1 MKKIDNIEFVLGFAF
16 VLFMLM
22 LSSFGYMMH
31 RNYITASEL
40 KIAEIAPLPEPVIEA
55 PNFIKVY
62 NLDTFLYDMAERES
76 SNRYDVVNQYGYMGA
91 YQFGSQ
97 TLKNLGYKVTRE
109 EFLSDPIL
117 QEEAMLKLLKANK
130 HTLRRQIKKY
140 DGKLVNG
147 VLVTESGL
155 LAAAHL
161 GGAGSVKKWFRT
173 GKVRR
178 DGNGVKITSYME
190 KFSGYKLDLN

>member
-1 MKKIDNIEFVLGFAF
+1 MKKLDNIEFVLGFAF
-16 VLFMLM
+16 VLFMFM

-31 RNYITASEL
+31 RNYTIASEL
-40 KIAEIAPLPEPVIEA
+40 EIAEIAPLPEPVIEA
-55 PNFIKVY
+55 PNYIKVY
-62 NLDTFLYDMAERES
+62 NLDTFLYDMAVRES

-97 TLKNLGYKVTRE
+97 TLKNLGYKVTRK
-109 EFLSDPIL
+109 EFLSNPAL

-130 HTLRRQIKKY
+130 HTLRRQIKRY

-161 GGAGSVKKWFRT
+161 VGAGSVRKWVRN
-173 GKVRR
+173 GKEFK
-178 DGNGVKITSYME
+178 DGNGVTLVSYL
-190 KFSGYKLDLN
+190 KRFNGYYLDI

>member
-16 VLFMLM
+16 VLFVLM

-31 RNYITASEL
+31 KNYVIANEME
-40 KIAEIAPLPEPVIEA
+40 IAEIASFPHPTIEA
-55 PNFIKVY
+55 PTNIKVH

-91 YQFGSQ
+91 YQFGSS
-97 TLKNLGYKVTRE
+97 TLKNLGYNVSKK
-109 EFLSDPIL
+109 EFLNNPAL
-117 QEEAMLKLLKANK
+117 QEEAMIKLLKANK

-140 DGKLVNG
+140 NGKLVNG

-161 GGAGSVKKWFRT
+161 VGAGSVRKWVRN
-173 GKVRR
+173 GKISR
-178 DGNGVKITSYME
+178 DRNGVTLVSYLT
-190 KFSGYKLDLN
+190 KFNGYCLDI

>member
-97 TLKNLGYKVTRE
+97 TLKNLGYKVTRK
-109 EFLSDPIL
+109 EFLSNPIL

-130 HTLRRQIKKY
+130 HTLRKQIKKY

-161 GGAGSVKKWFRT
+161 VGAGTVRKWVRNGKKYT
-173 GKVRR
+173 
-178 DGNGVKITSYME
+178 DGNGVDLTSYLV
-190 KFSGYKLDLN
+190 KFNGYYLDI

>member
-16 VLFMLM
+16 VLFVLM

-31 RNYITASEL
+31 KNYVIANEMEV
-40 KIAEIAPLPEPVIEA
+40 AEIAALPEPVIEA
-55 PNFIKVY
+55 PTNIKVY

-91 YQFGSQ
+91 YQFGSS
-97 TLKNLGYKVTRE
+97 TLKNLGYKVSKK
-109 EFLSDPIL
+109 EFLSNPAL
-117 QEEAMLKLLKANK
+117 QEEAMIKLLKANK

-161 GGAGSVKKWFRT
+161 VGAGSVRKWVRN
-173 GKVRR
+173 GKEFK
-178 DGNGVKITSYME
+178 DGNGVTLESYLD
-190 KFSGYKLDLN
+190 KFNGYYLDI

>member
-1 MKKIDNIEFVLGFAF
+1 M
-16 VLFMLM
+16 
-22 LSSFGYMMH
+22 
-31 RNYITASEL
+31 

-97 TLKNLGYKVTRE
+97 TLKNLGYKVTRK
-109 EFLSDPIL
+109 EFLSNPIL

-130 HTLRRQIKKY
+130 HTLRRQIKK
-140 DGKLVNG
+140 
-147 VLVTESGL
+147 
-155 LAAAHL
+155 
-161 GGAGSVKKWFRT
+161 
-173 GKVRR
+173 
-178 DGNGVKITSYME
+178 
-190 KFSGYKLDLN
+190 

>member
-97 TLKNLGYKVTRE
+97 TLKNLGYKVTRK
-109 EFLSDPIL
+109 EFLSNPIL

-130 HTLRRQIKKY
+130 HTLRKQIKKY

-161 GGAGSVKKWFRT
+161 VGAGTVRKWIRNGKKYT
-173 GKVRR
+173 
-178 DGNGVKITSYME
+178 DGNGVDLTSYLV
-190 KFSGYKLDLN
+190 KFNGYYLDI

>member
-55 PNFIKVY
+55 PKYIKVY

-97 TLKNLGYKVTRE
+97 TLKNLGYEVSRK
-109 EFLSDPIL
+109 EFLSNPML

-161 GGAGSVKKWFRT
+161 VGAGTVRKWVRNGKKYT
-173 GKVRR
+173 
-178 DGNGVKITSYME
+178 DGNGVDLTSYLV
-190 KFSGYKLDLN
+190 KFNGYYLDI

>member
-1 MKKIDNIEFVLGFAF
+1 MTKLDNIEFVLGFAF
-16 VLFMLM
+16 VLFMFM

-31 RNYITASEL
+31 RNYTIASEL
-40 KIAEIAPLPEPVIEA
+40 EIAEIAPLPEPVIEA
-55 PNFIKVY
+55 PNYIKVY
-62 NLDTFLYDMAERES
+62 NLDTFLYDMAVRES

-97 TLKNLGYKVTRE
+97 TLKNLGYKVSRK
-109 EFLSDPIL
+109 EFLSNPAL

-130 HTLRRQIKKY
+130 HTLRRQIKKF

-161 GGAGSVKKWFRT
+161 VGAGSVRKWVRN
-173 GKVRR
+173 GKEFK
-178 DGNGVKITSYME
+178 DGNGVTLVSYLK
-190 KFSGYKLDLN
+190 KFNGYYLDI

>member
-1 MKKIDNIEFVLGFAF
+1 MKKIDNIEFVLGFALI
-16 VLFMLM
+16 LFAFM

-31 RNYITASEL
+31 RNSTIASEL
-40 KIAEIAPLPEPVIEA
+40 KMAEIAPLPEPVIKA
-55 PNFIKVY
+55 RVHIKVY
-62 NLDTFLYDMAERES
+62 NLTTFLYDMAERES
-76 SNRYDVVNQYGYMGA
+76 SNRYHVVNQYGYMGA
-91 YQFGSQ
+91 YQFGAQ
-97 TLKNLGYKVTRE
+97 TLKDLGYKVTRK
-109 EFLSDPIL
+109 EFLNSPTL

-161 GGAGSVKKWFRT
+161 VGAGSVRKWIRN
-173 GKVRR
+173 GKVYK
-178 DGNGVKITSYME
+178 DGNGVTLVSYL
-190 KFSGYKLDLN
+190 KRFNGYYLDI

>member
-16 VLFMLM
+16 VLFVFM

-31 RNYITASEL
+31 RNYIISSEL
-40 KIAEIAPLPEPVIEA
+40 KAAEIAPLPEPVIEA
-55 PNFIKVY
+55 PSFIKVY
-62 NLDTFLYDMAERES
+62 NLDTFLYEMAERES

-109 EFLSDPIL
+109 EFLSNPML

-147 VLVTESGL
+147 ILVTESGL

-161 GGAGSVKKWFRT
+161 VGAGTVRKWVRNGKKYT
-173 GKVRR
+173 
-178 DGNGVKITSYME
+178 DGNGVDLTSYLV
-190 KFSGYKLDLN
+190 KFNGYYLDI

>member
-97 TLKNLGYKVTRE
+97 TLKNLGYEVSRK
-109 EFLSDPIL
+109 EFLSNPML

-161 GGAGSVKKWFRT
+161 VGAGTVRKWVRN
-173 GKVRR
+173 GKNYT
-178 DGNGVKITSYME
+178 DGNGVDLTSYLV
-190 KFSGYKLDLN
+190 KFNGYYLDI

>member
-97 TLKNLGYKVTRE
+97 TLKNLGYKVTRK
-109 EFLSDPIL
+109 EFLSNPIL

-161 GGAGSVKKWFRT
+161 VGAGTVRKWIRNGKKYT
-173 GKVRR
+173 
-178 DGNGVKITSYME
+178 DGNGVDLTSYLV
-190 KFSGYKLDLN
+190 KFNGYYLNI

>member
-97 TLKNLGYKVTRE
+97 TLKNLGYKVTRK
-109 EFLSDPIL
+109 EFLSNPIL

-155 LAAAHL
+155 LVAAHL
-161 GGAGSVKKWFRT
+161 VGAGTVRKWIRNGKKYT
-173 GKVRR
+173 
-178 DGNGVKITSYME
+178 DGNGVDLTSYLV
-190 KFSGYKLDLN
+190 KFNGYYLDI

>member
-55 PNFIKVY
+55 PKYIKVY

-97 TLKNLGYKVTRE
+97 TLKNLGYKVTRK
-109 EFLSDPIL
+109 EFLSNPIL

-161 GGAGSVKKWFRT
+161 VGAGTVRKWVRNGKKYT
-173 GKVRR
+173 
-178 DGNGVKITSYME
+178 DGNGVDLTSYLV
-190 KFSGYKLDLN
+190 KFNGYYLDI

>member
-16 VLFMLM
+16 VLFVLM

-31 RNYITASEL
+31 QNYVIANEME
-40 KIAEIAPLPEPVIEA
+40 IAEIAPLPEPIIEA
-55 PNFIKVY
+55 SVNIKVY

-97 TLKNLGYKVTRE
+97 TLKDLGYKVTRK
-109 EFLSDPIL
+109 EFLNNPTL

-161 GGAGSVKKWFRT
+161 VGAGTVRKWVRNGKKYT
-173 GKVRR
+173 
-178 DGNGVKITSYME
+178 DGNGVDLTSYLV
-190 KFSGYKLDLN
+190 KFNGYYLNI

>member
-97 TLKNLGYKVTRE
+97 TLKNLGYKVTRK
-109 EFLSDPIL
+109 EFLSNPML

-161 GGAGSVKKWFRT
+161 VGAGTVRKWVRN
-173 GKVRR
+173 GKNYT
-178 DGNGVKITSYME
+178 DGNGVDLTSYLV
-190 KFSGYKLDLN
+190 KFNGYYLDI

>member
-1 MKKIDNIEFVLGFAF
+1 MKKLDNIEFVLGFAF
-16 VLFMLM
+16 VLFMFM

-31 RNYITASEL
+31 RNYIIASEL
-40 KIAEIAPLPEPVIEA
+40 KIADIAPLPEPVIEA
-55 PNFIKVY
+55 PINIKVY

-76 SNRYDVVNQYGYMGA
+76 SNRYHVVNQYGYMGA

-97 TLKNLGYKVTRE
+97 TLKDLGYKVTRK
-109 EFLSDPIL
+109 EFLNSPEL

-155 LAAAHL
+155 LAVAHL
-161 GGAGSVKKWFRT
+161 VGAGSVRKWVRN
-173 GKVRR
+173 GKVYK
-178 DGNGVKITSYME
+178 DGNGVTLVSYL
-190 KFSGYKLDLN
+190 KRFNGYYLNI

>member
-97 TLKNLGYKVTRE
+97 TLKNLGYKVTRK
-109 EFLSDPIL
+109 EFLSNPIL

-161 GGAGSVKKWFRT
+161 VGAGSVRKWVRN
-173 GKVRR
+173 GKISR
-178 DGNGVKITSYME
+178 DRNGVTLVSYLT
-190 KFSGYKLDLN
+190 KFNGYCLDI

>member
-1 MKKIDNIEFVLGFAF
+1 MKKLDNIEFVLGFAF
-16 VLFMLM
+16 VLFMFM

-31 RNYITASEL
+31 RNYTIASEL
-40 KIAEIAPLPEPVIEA
+40 EIAEIAPLPEPVIEA
-55 PNFIKVY
+55 PNYIKVY
-62 NLDTFLYDMAERES
+62 NLDTFLYDMAVRES

-91 YQFGSQ
+91 YQFGSK
-97 TLKNLGYKVTRE
+97 TLKDLGYNVTRK
-109 EFLSDPIL
+109 EFLSNPAL

-130 HTLRRQIKKY
+130 HTLRRQIKKF

-161 GGAGSVKKWFRT
+161 VGAGSVRKWVRN
-173 GKVRR
+173 GKEFK
-178 DGNGVKITSYME
+178 DGNGVTLVSYLK
-190 KFSGYKLDLN
+190 KFNGYYLDI

>member
-31 RNYITASEL
+31 RNYSTASEL

-97 TLKNLGYKVTRE
+97 TLKNLGYKVTRK
-109 EFLSDPIL
+109 EFLSNPIL

-161 GGAGSVKKWFRT
+161 VGAGTVRKWIRNGKKYT
-173 GKVRR
+173 
-178 DGNGVKITSYME
+178 DGNGVDLTSYLV
-190 KFSGYKLDLN
+190 KFNGYYLDI